1 MLPIGRCPQDDAH
14 RRPTTEHLPQ
24 DAAHRTLPTEDLPQ
38 KTYHRTLPIGRCPQD
53 DAHRTLT
60 REHLPHDTAHRT
72 MPTGRC
78 PQETYHRMLPT
89 GRCPQETYHRTLTI
103 GRCPQDAVGWIVLL
117 VDHSQSSSDTE
128 VSSSTAV
135 SDPLIQAQ
143 HRPPPRSCSFEEHYS
158 KCGYSVALGTNGFA
172 WEQVNTWERPT
183 MDAAVPTDCSGV
195 IPDCHGGTQ
204 NGSGSSSVTSPA
216 LVLVETPNES
226 VCGGTVVSTKMNGK
240 VYPIT
245 NEAIPCTIKYVCSFL
260 VYRTGYPSTKILN
273 CEIWLYHKSISHDV
287 CVVRLTLKLNGEV
300 GRVPKRDYCHV
311 SGGGVLRAVAPVGL
325 HQSTEGSWEKLPES
339 GEISYSY
346 LPSCHGF
353 MESAYLFGL
362 NVSTRTDERTE
373 VLLGRDLFSVGMVVV
388 VVGVLGSF
396 MMVNASGRASG
407 QKAHL
412 LLPTLKEN
420 DTHCI
425 DFHYSLSS
433 RDGRSPGSLNVYIK
447 VDGGPQG
454 NPIWNASA
462 PVTEGWAKA
471 ELAISTFWPNSYQV
485 IFEAVSVQ
493 GHPGFISVDEIHVL
507 AHPCRKTPHFLRLQ
521 NVEVNVGQN
530 ATFQCIAGGKWS
542 QEDKLWLQQWNG
554 KDTSLMVTR
563 SVNQRRFSATVRV
576 ADTSQR
582 GTSRYRCVIRSDG
595 GSGVSN
601 YAELSV
607 KVVGWKGIVLG
618 WKGIV
623 LGWKGIVLGWKGV
636 VLGWKGVVL
645 GWRLRNQPRDQRVP
659 GSIPWTL
666 CSPIFRA
673 QCKLYQLLKPLFS
686 GTEGVSLGPLHT
698 PHKVHP
704 FSVLGQPK
712 PSVNNGV
719 DCWSRIQNDNL
730 TPNECM
736 KIYNYREDDIKKYME
751 RYDSQG

>member
-1 MLPIGRCPQDDAH
+1 MRCYRGRAAAAAETHFPRSAPTFSPFVRVALNEQRDVELLQRAEQTADD
-14 RRPTTEHLPQ
+14 
-24 DAAHRTLPTEDLPQ
+24 
-38 KTYHRTLPIGRCPQD
+38 
-53 DAHRTLT
+53 
-60 REHLPHDTAHRT
+60 
-72 MPTGRC
+72 
-78 PQETYHRMLPT
+78 
-89 GRCPQETYHRTLTI
+89 
-103 GRCPQDAVGWIVLL
+103 
-117 VDHSQSSSDTE
+117 S
-128 VSSSTAV
+128 
-135 SDPLIQAQ
+135 
-143 HRPPPRSCSFEEHYS
+143 SCSFEEHYS

-183 MDAAVPTDCSGV
+183 MDAAVPT
-195 IPDCHGGTQ
+195 
-204 NGSGSSSVTSPA
+204 
-216 LVLVETPNES
+216 
-226 VCGGTVVSTKMNGK
+226 
-240 VYPIT
+240 
-245 NEAIPCTIKYVCSFL
+245 
-260 VYRTGYPSTKILN
+260 
-273 CEIWLYHKSISHDV
+273 
-287 CVVRLTLKLNGEV
+287 
-300 GRVPKRDYCHV
+300 
-311 SGGGVLRAVAPVGL
+311 
-325 HQSTEGSWEKLPES
+325 
-339 GEISYSY
+339 
-346 LPSCHGF
+346 
-353 MESAYLFGL
+353 
-362 NVSTRTDERTE
+362 
-373 VLLGRDLFSVGMVVV
+373 
-388 VVGVLGSF
+388 GSF

-582 GTSRYRCVIRSDG
+582 GTNRYRCVIRSDG

-607 KVVGWKGIVLG
+607 KALGKSLAGLLIAVCADTRHLRDPLLLDSGINSPEEEGPRQNRGGAPLM
-618 WKGIV
+618 
-623 LGWKGIVLGWKGV
+623 
-636 VLGWKGVVL
+636 
-645 GWRLRNQPRDQRVP
+645 WRTSVTHQGRIWR
-659 GSIPWTL
+659 SCWEKSMT
-666 CSPIFRA
+666 SPDT
-673 QCKLYQLLKPLFS
+673 
-686 GTEGVSLGPLHT
+686 GEGGVSELG
-698 PHKVHP
+698 
-704 FSVLGQPK
+704 
-712 PSVNNGV
+712 
-719 DCWSRIQNDNL
+719 
-730 TPNECM
+730 
-736 KIYNYREDDIKKYME
+736 
-751 RYDSQG
+751 